1 MTAGYFRTSSRLAA
15 VSTRSQHAATRSDGS
30 CDAARSTAS
39 AILRTIPRAAAPR
52 SSRPFQISMRIRSRW
67 RRSSRHTSTDGDGFA
82 GRVGSSKRPVQ
93 PFGEPKAEFLRYE
106 MACVARPRICDVAVE
121 ADRQRPV
128 ERNADRNPRCN
139 RHALPVTSLEV
150 TDLRLAQTDPP
161 PEHSLRKSS
170 SVSSRPRIFSQRR
183 GDRLRFSSPRDLC
196 CGSLPSGHI
205 DTIVTDGS
213 APAIGGRSTRNCG
226 ISGSRQDGAAHT

>member
-170 SVSSRPRIFSQRR
+170 SVSMVSIQAGPARTLDRGMNMGALPLAFSPAGAPRRAAACRRGRPATARRPGPGRPRRAPRSARR
-183 GDRLRFSSPRDLC
+183 
-196 CGSLPSGHI
+196 
-205 DTIVTDGS
+205 
-213 APAIGGRSTRNCG
+213 RS
-226 ISGSRQDGAAHT
+226 